1 MNKDPN
7 EEKAEIYFE
16 LGDCSLSQY
25 MNSRIEKINS
35 LNIDFANNI
44 VYILKSMIL
53 FVLDFEEKIDYFH
66 CDLKPDNVS
75 LEEKSHSN
83 APQYYLKII
92 DLGGS
97 TKAIDGEST
106 CRGMTTPFYYTSPF
120 RKDRKIVGR
129 I

>member
-1 MNKDPN
+1 MKKDPN
-7 EEKAEIYFE
+7 QEKTEIYFE

-97 TKAIDGEST
+97 TKVIDEVST
-106 CRGMTTPFYYTSPF
+106 
-120 RKDRKIVGR
+120 
-129 I
+129 